1 MGHGAGWITGH
12 RAKTFQVFSREAF
25 GRLQT
30 PMNVS
35 ILPAFFEPVQRLHAA
50 SAAFAHE
57 DNAMQRTPAMRVLV
71 PALLVAISA
80 LSGCGKSEAPPPAQT
95 PEVGIVTLEAQ
106 TVTLNTELPGRT
118 NAFRIAEVRPQVN
131 GIILKRLFKEGSDV
145 KAGQQLYQI
154 DPATYEADYQSAQA
168 NLASTQEQAQRYK
181 LLVADQ
187 AVSKQQ
193 YADANAAY
201 LQSKAAVEQAR
212 INLRYTKVLSPISG
226 RIGRSAV
233 TEGALV
239 TNGQANAMA
248 TVQQLDP
255 IYVDVTQPSTA
266 LLRLRREL
274 ASGQLE
280 RAGDNAAK
288 VSLKLEDGSQYPLE
302 GRLEFSEVSVD
313 EGTGSVTIRA
323 VFPNPNNELLPGM
336 FVHAQ
341 LQEGVKQKAILA
353 PQQGVT
359 RDLKG
364 QATALVV
371 NAQNKVELRV
381 IKADRVIGDKWL
393 VTEGLQFVQ
402 PGVEVKTVPAK
413 NVASAQK
420 ADAAPAKTDSKG

>member
-1 MGHGAGWITGH
+1 
-12 RAKTFQVFSREAF
+12 
-25 GRLQT
+25 
-30 PMNVS
+30 
-35 ILPAFFEPVQRLHAA
+35 
-50 SAAFAHE
+50 
-57 DNAMQRTPAMRVLV
+57 MQRTPAMRVLV

-393 VTEGLQFVQ
+393 VTEGLERRRQDHYRRPAVRAAGCRGEDRAGEECRVRAEGRRRSGENRQ
-402 PGVEVKTVPAK
+402 QGLIKGIRNVEVFH
-413 NVASAQK
+413 
-420 ADAAPAKTDSKG
+420 